1 MWGILRKMVDL
12 NGMFSF
18 RPKKLCVCIL
28 FRIESSCI
36 QVTIVDFTKEHL
48 RILERKMQSL
58 PKKKVR
64 LEGSKI
70 YGQAEQR

>member
-1 MWGILRKMVDL
+1 
-12 NGMFSF
+12 MF
-18 RPKKLCVCIL
+18 CIL

-58 PKKKVR
+58 PKKNGKIGRVQDLWSSGTKMNCSVR
-64 LEGSKI
+64 STEYWFHSFLGTCK
-70 YGQAEQR
+70 

>member
-1 MWGILRKMVDL
+1 MGCSLFGLR
-12 NGMFSF
+12 S
-18 RPKKLCVCIL
+18 CVFCIL